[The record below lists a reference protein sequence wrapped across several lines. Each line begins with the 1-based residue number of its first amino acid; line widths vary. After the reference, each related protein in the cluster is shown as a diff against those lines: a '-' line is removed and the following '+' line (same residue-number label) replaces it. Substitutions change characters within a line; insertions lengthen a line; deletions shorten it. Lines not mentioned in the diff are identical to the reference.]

1 MPDTI
6 GERLARIRHER
17 GLSLQQLADRSGVA
31 KSVLSYVETGA
42 RPGSGLTLA
51 TALRLA
57 RALGVSLDVLAGT
70 YEREPAPEPGEPA
83 RASSSPRPQRTRKAQ
98 PVAQEQTPP
107 APRPRRRTATSV
119 G

>member
-6 GERLARIRHER
+6 GERLSRIRHER

-31 KSVLSYVETGA
+31 KSVLSYVETGK

-57 RALGVSLDVLAGT
+57 WTLGVSLDVLAGT
-70 YEREPAPEPGEPA
+70 YERETMQEPGEPA
-83 RASSSPRPQRTRKAQ
+83 RASSSPRPQR
-98 PVAQEQTPP
+98 
-107 APRPRRRTATSV
+107 PRRRQAASV

>member
-31 KSVLSYVETGA
+31 KSVLSYVETGV

-51 TALRLA
+51 TAFRLA
-57 RALGVSLDVLAGT
+57 RTLGVSLDVLAGT
-70 YEREPAPEPGEPA
+70 YEREAALEPLREPA
-83 RASSSPRPQRTRKAQ
+83 RTSASRRAQRPRQRT
-98 PVAQEQTPP
+98 T
-107 APRPRRRTATSV
+107 TAV

>member
-6 GERLARIRHER
+6 GERLSRIRHER

-51 TALRLA
+51 TALRLV

-70 YEREPAPEPGEPA
+70 YEREPAPAPGEPA
-83 RASSSPRPQRTRKAQ
+83 RVHQPGTAKA
-98 PVAQEQTPP
+98 
-107 APRPRRRTATSV
+107 PRRRTRQAAPV
-119 G
+119 A

>member
-6 GERLARIRHER
+6 GERLHRIRRER

-31 KSVLSYVETGA
+31 KSVLSYVESGA

-51 TALRLA
+51 SAVKLA
-57 RALGVSLDVLAGT
+57 RTLSVSLDVLAGT
-70 YEREPAPEPGEPA
+70 WERETTPEPGEPA
-83 RASSSPRPQRTRKAQ
+83 AMH
-98 PVAQEQTPP
+98 PP
-107 APRPRRRTATSV
+107 GKDKRPRRRTAASV